1 MANTKIRIKRK
12 DDTTEL
18 KILIAH
24 PMEHG
29 RNRDPETNELIPAH
43 YIKTLTVRH
52 NDKTIITARMAGSI
66 SKNPYFAFVLNGI
79 EMGDL
84 IRVDWTD
91 NRGLTGSAEQILTDP
106 S

>member
-1 MANTKIRIKRK
+1 MLNTKIRIKRK
-12 DDTTEL
+12 NSTTEL

-29 RNRDPETNELIPAH
+29 RNRDPETQELIPAH

-52 NDKTIITARMAGSI
+52 NDKTVITARMAGSI
-66 SKNPYFAFVLNGI
+66 SKNPYFAFLLNGI
-79 EMGDL
+79 EIGDL

-106 S
+106 L